1 MDNNLII
8 NFFYRYL
15 KNNNIFHIYFK
26 FFYNKNTKL
35 FKILLN
41 NGYTSS
47 LYNYIITKNGASSSY
62 SNIKLGE
69 YISKFNNKIYSLN
82 SNSIYIYDIKNHDKL
97 SKYLDDNGLIW
108 GSRTIYSEHD
118 NRRNIARGYKYYLL
132 INKEGYIY
140 FGSYYNEI
148 EIKEKDDFAIKLKEE
163 DFYDYWEKNKKE
175 IYNSLVKELNG

>member
-8 NFFYRYL
+8 KFFYRYL
-15 KNNNIFHIYFK
+15 KKNNIFHLYFK
-26 FFYNKNTKL
+26 LFYNKDTKL

-47 LYNYIITKNGASSSY
+47 LYKHIITKNDASSSY
-62 SNIKLGE
+62 FNIKLRE
-69 YISKFNNKIYSLN
+69 YICKFYDKIYYLN

-108 GSRTIYSEHD
+108 GSRTIYSEKD
-118 NRRNIARGYKYYLL
+118 NRRTISRGYKYYLL
-132 INKEGYIY
+132 INKEGYVY
-140 FGSYYNEI
+140 FGSYYDET

-163 DFYDYWEKNKKE
+163 DFYEYWEKNKKE
-175 IYNSLVKELNG
+175 IYNNLVKDLNG